1 MNKTKKMA
9 SEIQASLLS
18 PKAKDNLQ
26 RNDII
31 IAAIRWFLHEVI

>member
-1 MNKTKKMA
+1 MA

-18 PKAKDNLQ
+18 PKPKENLQ

-31 IAAIRWFLHEVI
+31 IAIRWFLHEVI